1 MIVLFNR
8 GQMIEALQ
16 TSAQCAF
23 VIAALFNGSGD
34 RASFQPTIGAAP
46 FRINPIGGKKRL
58 TAQLMRVEMLR
69 HIGQQEAAMRSM
81 LLSSAVMLALAAVP
95 VQAQVTIDVA
105 KINCDQYLGFKVA
118 DPRDVAI
125 WLSGY
130 YSGKRGT
137 AVLETQVLVEH
148 SRKLQDYCIRN
159 PQVPVM
165 QAVET
170 LFGAAR

>member
-1 MIVLFNR
+1 MKAMLI
-8 GQMIEALQ
+8 G
-16 TSAQCAF
+16 S
-23 VIAALFNGSGD
+23 VIA
-34 RASFQPTIGAAP
+34 GAA
-46 FRINPIGGKKRL
+46 IY
-58 TAQLMRVEMLR
+58 
-69 HIGQQEAAMRSM
+69 AA
-81 LLSSAVMLALAAVP
+81 A
-95 VQAQVTIDVA
+95 AQVTIDVA

-118 DPRDVAI
+118 DPRDIAI

-137 AVLETQVLVEH
+137 AVLETQVLAEN

-170 LFGAAR
+170 LFGVAR